1 MMGRAG
7 SVLDRNCRDKGWEV
21 GPRRVYL
28 RKPQGWSPKKWRKEE
43 PRSEGGASDS
53 AGRGQVLMVRV

>member
-7 SVLDRNCRDKGWEV
+7 SILDRNCRGKGWEV
-21 GPRRVYL
+21 GLSRGYL
-28 RKPQGWSPKKWRKEE
+28 RKPQCWIPKKWRKKE

-53 AGRGQVLMVRV
+53 TGRGQVLMVRV